1 MSIVRMGSAVLAMG
15 LAMGLAIVAPT
26 AASAQSKGKVLVVMS
41 SAHQLELRDG
51 KTYKTGYFLNELAVP
66 LKQIVDAGYT
76 PVFANPNGDTPQMDS
91 NSNHKNYF
99 GGDDAKRAKAENY
112 INGFDNL
119 KQPLRLSAVQSAG
132 VREFVGVFIPGGHA
146 PMQDLVQDQSLGQI
160 LRAFHDGGRPTGIIC
175 HGPVALL
182 STLPDPQAYRLALSA
197 NDSTQLQSLS
207 QGWPYAGYRLT
218 AFSAAEEKQVEGDVL
233 LGGNVVFYADEAL
246 ASAGAVVQNASAPW
260 ASNVVVDREL
270 ITGQQPMSD
279 AAFGTA
285 FVQALNTQ
293 LATK

>member
-15 LAMGLAIVAPT
+15 LAMGLALVAPT
-26 AASAQSKGKVLVVMS
+26 GASAQSKGKVLVVMS

-66 LKQIVDAGYT
+66 LQQIVDAGYT

-99 GGDDAKRAKAENY
+99 GGDDAKRAEAEVY
-112 INGFDNL
+112 INGLDSL
-119 KQPLRLSAVQSAG
+119 KQPLRLSAVQSEG
-132 VREFVGVFIPGGHA
+132 VSEFVGVFIPGGHA
-146 PMQDLVQDQSLGQI
+146 PMQDLVQDKSLGQI
-160 LRAFHDGGRPTGIIC
+160 LRAFHDAGRPTGIIC

-182 STLPDPQAYRLALSA
+182 STLPDPQAYRVALGA
-197 NDSTQLQSLS
+197 NDGTQLQSLS

-218 AFSAAEEKQVEGDVL
+218 AFSSAEEKQVEGDVL
-233 LGGNVVFYADEAL
+233 LGGYVVFYPDEAL

-260 ASNVVVDREL
+260 ASNVVIDREL

-293 LATK
+293 VAQN

>member
-1 MSIVRMGSAVLAMG
+1 MSIVSMGSAVLAMG
-15 LAMGLAIVAPT
+15 LAMGLAMVAPT

-76 PVFANPNGDTPQMDS
+76 PVFANPNADTPQMDA

-99 GGDDAKRAKAENY
+99 GGDEAKRADAEKY
-112 INGFDNL
+112 INGLDGL
-119 KQPLRLSAVQSAG
+119 KQPLRLDAVQSAG
-132 VREFVGVFIPGGHA
+132 VSEFVGIFIPGGHA
-146 PMQDLVQDQSLGQI
+146 PMQDLVQDKSLGQI
-160 LRAFHDGGRPTGIIC
+160 LRAFHDAGRPTGIIC

-182 STLPDPQAYRLALSA
+182 STLPDPQAYRVALGA
-197 NDSTQLQSLS
+197 NDGVQLQSLS

-218 AFSAAEEKQVEGDVL
+218 AFSAAEEKQVEGDVQ

-246 ASAGAVVQNASAPW
+246 ASAGAVVQNAAASW
-260 ASNVVVDREL
+260 TSNVVIDREL

-279 AAFGTA
+279 AAFGAA
-285 FVQALNTQ
+285 FVEALNTQ
-293 LATK
+293 IAKM